1 MNKSNEYKKSQTL
14 KPIEYR
20 RASQPLSPLRAK
32 QYQIVNPFQRNLS
45 AVTKLKRRPYNSI
58 AQDKEQLK
66 AFKNLSSDEIS
77 KSFSNSDEKHRMTPL
92 NFTKTKCISASEQ
105 NLSYTKTNTNA
116 SKNILKSDSWIKI
129 EDMAKSRR
137 NSFNPPL
144 TFKKIIPE
152 WLLSRS
158 DFYATYM
165 KMKQQVGL
173 DLGEVCSSAPSER
186 TEDEKEALI
195 KWVSNTRFFSAIP
208 KVIVQE
214 TCDKFSVLEFSPGA
228 QIIKKDD
235 IADCMYLIYFGMVGI
250 YVDGIRIGQRS
261 QGESLGET
269 ALDNI
274 KLRSADAFSETNVV
288 LFKLKK
294 IDYEHII
301 LNLKKL
307 EKHEYTKFIMTIPFF
322 QRWSFIKVQN
332 LSNLLIQSVYNPG
345 DVIYEKGDQSATFYI
360 IKEGSIQ
367 LQTYT
372 HLEWQNKWPVGSRQ
386 WKLRKITNKFI
397 YPLKTLLKGEF
408 FGESEIISNCTRET
422 RAVALEHSICLVL
435 NKDEFLELFPPREL
449 EILKQRSVLRM
460 PSKQEME
467 MKIKQE
473 MYSNEEKEHILLEA
487 MRLGHGFEK
496 GREFLLDAR
505 SKKLRGWYSSLKQRT
520 RQQRAKIQ
528 SKIIDQKE
536 ENLNMSM

>member
-1 MNKSNEYKKSQTL
+1 M
-14 KPIEYR
+14 
-20 RASQPLSPLRAK
+20 
-32 QYQIVNPFQRNLS
+32 V
-45 AVTKLKRRPYNSI
+45 
-58 AQDKEQLK
+58 
-66 AFKNLSSDEIS
+66 
-77 KSFSNSDEKHRMTPL
+77 
-92 NFTKTKCISASEQ
+92 
-105 NLSYTKTNTNA
+105 
-116 SKNILKSDSWIKI
+116 
-129 EDMAKSRR
+129 KSRR
-137 NSFNPPL
+137 NSFNPLL

-173 DLGEVCSSAPSER
+173 DLGEVCSSAPSDR

-195 KWVSNTRFFSAIP
+195 KWVSNTRFFSSIP

-214 TCDKFSVLEFSPGA
+214 TCDKFSVLEFSPGT

-322 QRWSFIKVQN
+322 QR
-332 LSNLLIQSVYNPG
+332 
-345 DVIYEKGDQSATFYI
+345 
-360 IKEGSIQ
+360 
-367 LQTYT
+367 
-372 HLEWQNKWPVGSRQ
+372 
-386 WKLRKITNKFI
+386 
-397 YPLKTLLKGEF
+397 
-408 FGESEIISNCTRET
+408 
-422 RAVALEHSICLVL
+422 
-435 NKDEFLELFPPREL
+435 
-449 EILKQRSVLRM
+449 
-460 PSKQEME
+460 
-467 MKIKQE
+467 
-473 MYSNEEKEHILLEA
+473 
-487 MRLGHGFEK
+487 
-496 GREFLLDAR
+496 
-505 SKKLRGWYSSLKQRT
+505 
-520 RQQRAKIQ
+520 
-528 SKIIDQKE
+528 
-536 ENLNMSM
+536 